1 MHTAIQYYL
10 TCHPPLQS
18 VCEFLQCSSSCGDGF
33 RTRNVVCR
41 DAHNLPSSTCDPRLL
56 PADTKVCEEPDPCPT
71 SPTTTTEVT
80 TSRETEPE
88 PIVPTVS
95 PRSNSTSS
103 LKMSPIDESEK
114 KSDLSSP
121 MSVSLVDFDPD
132 SDYLEGELFSY
143 VRLNSSSFPSTL
155 TPLKLF
161 PCSSKSDLASEELPR
176 EHTLPLIQPYMDNAV
191 LYDQNAIPSE
201 PT

>member
-1 MHTAIQYYL
+1 M
-10 TCHPPLQS
+10 
-18 VCEFLQCSSSCGDGF
+18 
-33 RTRNVVCR
+33 
-41 DAHNLPSSTCDPRLL
+41 
-56 PADTKVCEEPDPCPT
+56 
-71 SPTTTTEVT
+71 SPT
-80 TSRETEPE
+80 
-88 PIVPTVS
+88 
-95 PRSNSTSS
+95 
-103 LKMSPIDESEK
+103 DENEK

-161 PCSSKSDLASEELPR
+161 PCSSKSGTASEELPR
-176 EHTLPLIQPYMDNAV
+176 EHTLPLIQPYMDNAM